1 MKLFEKAFLSHL
13 SENSAG
19 AGGVFG
25 GGDAHG
31 FESMGHGGAMTPA
44 TDFYAHD
51 DARTPMPGKKTKKSK
66 INGKRK
72 FPQWRKR
79 LKTWRRRSTPS
90 CFEKVSASCSN

>member
-66 INGKRK
+66 K
-72 FPQWRKR
+72 
-79 LKTWRRRSTPS
+79 KTKKKDGSIQPLIPMQRRPFTT
-90 CFEKVSASCSN
+90 AL